1 MKENYIMT
9 VLKTMAEKIR
19 SLEDE
24 IYFKNLKIESLKERL
39 KEKTDEKHN
48 D

>member
-1 MKENYIMT
+1 MKENYMT

-24 IYFKNLKIESLKERL
+24 IFFKNLKIESLKEQL